1 MEKRKGKKDG
11 DKKSKKKDKKRKCD
25 DSSDS
30 PAKPLF
36 GGHEDDDDDK
46 DDAAEQAKPKK
57 KRAQK
62 GARDKRPK
70 AKASKDKKHKSG
82 KQRGKKHEDEQV
94 NVSQLKETP
103 MSETMKALEQAEKA
117 ECEALAKKFV
127 DLTTEDS
134 AQDPASQQIKTTS
147 PFAILRPQDSQDRQP
162 DSASLEAGV
171 VAGTLEPTNVPFV
184 RQAQV
189 TWR

>member
-1 MEKRKGKKDG
+1 M
-11 DKKSKKKDKKRKCD
+11 
-25 DSSDS
+25 
-30 PAKPLF
+30 
-36 GGHEDDDDDK
+36 
-46 DDAAEQAKPKK
+46 
-57 KRAQK
+57 
-62 GARDKRPK
+62 
-70 AKASKDKKHKSG
+70 
-82 KQRGKKHEDEQV
+82 

-127 DLTTEDS
+127 DSTTTEDS

-147 PFAILRPQDSQDRQP
+147 PFAILRSQDSQDRQP